1 MLNNKSRR
9 KCFSS
14 TLLNFYYAIQGAVTR
29 GKCAPS
35 GVPVTNRWY
44 RKRPGHTYI
53 NALMTRI
60 ILLEESITSS
70 PIESI
75 NYPTTCTS
83 QPTFHHR
90 LNHKCNWN

>member
-1 MLNNKSRR
+1 M
-9 KCFSS
+9 FSS

-35 GVPVTNRWY
+35 GVRVTNRWY

-60 ILLEESITSS
+60 ILLEREGVDYKLTYRVNQLPDYLYVTAHLS
-70 PIESI
+70 PSFEFI
-75 NYPTTCTS
+75 
-83 QPTFHHR
+83 
-90 LNHKCNWN
+90 